1 MGWLATAPDGRDL
14 EVIDYNG
21 RIMWVVREGN
31 GHAEIVGFSRTASGA
46 RLRACLA
53 WKDSARKPIPDYLLE
68 QTKEAA

>member
-1 MGWLATAPDGRDL
+1 MSWLATAPDGRDL

-31 GHAEIVGFSRTASGA
+31 GHAEIVGFSRTEHGA

-53 WKDSARKPIPDYLLE
+53 WKDTSRKPIPQHIID

>member
-31 GHAEIVGFSRTASGA
+31 GHAEIVGFSRTEHGA

-53 WKDSARKPIPDYLLE
+53 WKDSARKPVPEYLLD
-68 QTKEAA
+68 QTMGVA

>member
-1 MGWLATAPDGRDL
+1 MTWLCTTPDGRDL

-21 RIMWVVREGN
+21 RIMWVVREGA
-31 GHAEIVGFSRTASGA
+31 GHAEIVGFSRTPHGA

-53 WKDSARKPIPDYLLE
+53 WKDTARKPIPQHILE

>member
-1 MGWLATAPDGRDL
+1 MTWLCTAPDGRDL

-21 RIMWVVREGN
+21 RIMWVVREGA
-31 GHAEIVGFSRTASGA
+31 GHAEIVGFSRTPHGA

-53 WKDSARKPIPDYLLE
+53 WKDTARKTIPQHILE

>member
-1 MGWLATAPDGRDL
+1 MNWLATAPDGRDL

-53 WKDSARKPIPDYLLE
+53 WKDSTRKPIPDYLLE
-68 QTKEAA
+68 QTKVAA

>member
-1 MGWLATAPDGRDL
+1 VTWLATAPDGRDL

-53 WKDSARKPIPDYLLE
+53 WKDSARKSIPDYLLE
-68 QTKEAA
+68 QTKGAA

>member
-1 MGWLATAPDGRDL
+1 MTWLCIAPDGRDL

-21 RIMWVVREGN
+21 RIMWVVREGA
-31 GHAEIVGFSRTASGA
+31 GHAEIVGFSRTPHGA

-53 WKDSARKPIPDYLLE
+53 WKDTARKPIPQHILE

>member
-1 MGWLATAPDGRDL
+1 LSWLATAPDGRDL
-14 EVIDYNG
+14 EVIDFNG

-53 WKDSARKPIPDYLLE
+53 WKDSTRKPIPDYLLE
-68 QTKEAA
+68 QTKGAA

>member
-1 MGWLATAPDGRDL
+1 MTWLATAPDGRDL

-21 RIMWVVREGN
+21 RIMWIVREGN

-68 QTKEAA
+68 QTKGAA

>member
-21 RIMWVVREGN
+21 RIMWVVREGA
-31 GHAEIVGFSRTASGA
+31 GHAEIVGFSRTEHGA

-53 WKDSARKPIPDYLLE
+53 WKDSARKPIPDYLIE

>member
-1 MGWLATAPDGRDL
+1 MSWLCTAPDGRDL

-31 GHAEIVGFSRTASGA
+31 GHAEIVGFSRTTSGA

-53 WKDSARKPIPDYLLE
+53 WKDSTRKPIPDYLLE
-68 QTKEAA
+68 QTKGAA

>member
-1 MGWLATAPDGRDL
+1 MSWLATAPDGRDL

-53 WKDSARKPIPDYLLE
+53 WKDSTRKPIPDYLLE
-68 QTKEAA
+68 QTKGAA

>member
-1 MGWLATAPDGRDL
+1 MNWLATAPDGRDL
-14 EVIDYNG
+14 EVIDYSG

-53 WKDSARKPIPDYLLE
+53 WKDSTRKPIPDYLLE
-68 QTKEAA
+68 QTKGAA

>member
-1 MGWLATAPDGRDL
+1 MTWLCTTPDGRDL

-21 RIMWVVREGN
+21 RIMWVVREGA

-53 WKDSARKPIPDYLLE
+53 WKDTARKPIPQHILE

>member
-1 MGWLATAPDGRDL
+1 MNWLATAPDGRDL

-53 WKDSARKPIPDYLLE
+53 WKDSTRKPIPDYLLE
-68 QTKEAA
+68 QTKGAA